1 MTFPSSLRALNYR
14 NFRLFMSGQSIS
26 LIGTWMQR
34 MAVSWLIYEM
44 TGSAF
49 MLGLVAFAGQIPMLL
64 LAPYAGAYTDR
75 HSRYKTLLLTQVA
88 SMLQAGILALLVL
101 TGFYNV
107 MVIIILSICLGI
119 INAFD
124 APSRQALMIVLVPS
138 KPDLQN
144 GIALNSSMVTL
155 ARLVGPAIAG
165 VILATWGEGICFL
178 INFISFFA
186 VIYTLFAMK
195 LKIPPRIN
203 HDQHIWTNLL
213 QGYNYLRRTP
223 SLRSVIIMM
232 ALISLLVTPYSTLFP
247 VYAREIFHGGVKE
260 FSWLNSISGLGA
272 LIGAIYLTTLKSN
285 RKLLKIISIAVL
297 LLSANLCFFS
307 FTTNFP
313 LALFFILA
321 SEVGMLTL
329 ISSTNTFVQTNVDED
344 MRGRV
349 ISYFLM
355 AFAGMQPIGAL
366 IVGAAAHVAGSQ
378 ITVLLQGLAGII
390 IILAFIP
397 SFRKTYAR
405 AERKAERVRTVAID
419 H

>member
-1 MTFPSSLRALNYR
+1 
-14 NFRLFMSGQSIS
+14 MSGQSIS

-34 MAVSWLIYEM
+34 MAVSWLIYEI

-75 HSRYKTLLLTQVA
+75 HSRYKTLLFTQIA
-88 SMLQAGILALLVL
+88 SMVQAGILAFVVL
-101 TGFYNV
+101 TGYYNV
-107 MVIIILSICLGI
+107 AVIIVLSVALGV

-138 KPDLQN
+138 KEDLQN

-155 ARLVGPAIAG
+155 ARLIGPAVAG
-165 VILATWGEGICFL
+165 FILALWGEGICFL
-178 INFISFFA
+178 INFISFGA

-195 LKIPPRIN
+195 LKLPARVKQ
-203 HDQHIWTNLL
+203 DQHIWANLL
-213 QGYNYLRRTP
+213 QGYHYLRRTP

-232 ALISLLVTPYSTLFP
+232 GLISLMVTPYSTLFP
-247 VYAREIFHGGVKE
+247 VYAREIFNGDVSE

-272 LIGAIYLTTLKSN
+272 LIGAIYLTTLRSN
-285 RKLLKIISIAVL
+285 RKLLMIISIAVL
-297 LLSANLCFFS
+297 LLSANLCLFS

-313 LALFFILA
+313 LALVFIMLA
-321 SEVGMLTL
+321 EVGMLTL

-355 AFAGMQPIGAL
+355 AFAGMQPIGSL
-366 IVGAAAHVAGSQ
+366 IVGAVAHIAGAQ
-378 ITVLLQGLAGII
+378 VTVLLQGLAGII
-390 IILAFIP
+390 IILSFIP
-397 SFRKTYAR
+397 SFKKTYAR
-405 AERKAERVRTVAID
+405 AERKAERIRNTAIE